1 MNRLVIFS
9 LIMVFF
15 ACTPKIQEAS
25 TIDFDKANSL
35 KSETAE
41 LQLSI
46 KDALQD
52 LLNQRNNIRVQGRAL
67 TDGELK
73 YIDNVEEIMA
83 DQEKLEAFQDDI
95 IKSEGAYEPNGKELL
110 YLNEQANKLVK
121 KIQKKVLKLTKTK

>member
-9 LIMVFF
+9 LIMLFF

-46 KDALQD
+46 KDALQN
-52 LLNQRNNIRVQGRAL
+52 LTNERNNIMVQGRAL
-67 TDGELK
+67 TNTEQKFIEGVDKIEA
-73 YIDNVEEIMA
+73 NQV
-83 DQEKLEAFQDDI
+83 KLTAFQNDI
-95 IKSEGAYEPNGKELL
+95 TNSESAYEPNGKELL
-110 YLNEQANKLVK
+110 YLNEQANKLAK
-121 KIQKKVLKLTKTK
+121 QIQKQVLKLTKSR